1 MFLSWT
7 PGNLCLLFNVK
18 FHMKGYVLPTLAI
31 IVAMSLG
38 VVVSVVNGRAWD
50 KDTN

>member
-1 MFLSWT
+1 
-7 PGNLCLLFNVK
+7 
-18 FHMKGYVLPTLAI
+18 MKGYVLPTLAI